1 MTYLVT
7 GATGNVGSL
16 VTERLL
22 DRGEHPA
29 VFVRDRKKA
38 ERLFGDRVEIRVGDL
53 ADLTGALAGVRELFL
68 LNSGPELEVHDR
80 AAALA
85 AKAAGVRHL
94 VKLSTLDVS
103 TGIGTG
109 PWHARG
115 EEAIRESGVAFTF
128 LRSSAFMSNALSW
141 AYSIKREGMLRT
153 STGHG
158 KIAFIHPGDIADV
171 AVKALST
178 RDHDGEALVITGP
191 KALTYAEMASQIGK
205 AIGKT
210 LRFEEISDDEARPD
224 FDGAYADA
232 LVDIWRAVR
241 EGRLATVT
249 DGVQRAL
256 GREPATFGQWTK
268 ENAEAFTR
276 SRTTRGN

>member
-16 VTERLL
+16 VTARLL
-22 DRGEHPA
+22 DRGERLA

-38 ERLFGDRVEIRVGDL
+38 ERLFGDHVEIRVGDL
-53 ADLTGALAGVRELFL
+53 ADLSGALTGVRELFL

-141 AYSIKREGMLRT
+141 AYSIKREGILRT

-178 RDHDGEALVITGP
+178 RDHDGEALVTTGL
-191 KALTYAEMASQIGK
+191 KALTYAEMASQIGR

-210 LRFEEISDDEARPD
+210 IRFEEISDEEARPD
-224 FDGAYADA
+224 FDDAYADA

-249 DGVQRAL
+249 DGVQRVL
-256 GREPATFGQWTK
+256 GREPVTFGQWTK

-276 SRTTRGN
+276 PRTTRGK

>member
-1 MTYLVT
+1 MTCLIT

-16 VTERLL
+16 VTARLL
-22 DRGEHPA
+22 DRGERPA

-53 ADLTGALAGVRELFL
+53 ADLSGALAGVRELFL
-68 LNSGPELEVHDR
+68 LNSGPELAVHDR
-80 AAALA
+80 AAARA
-85 AKAAGVRHL
+85 AKAASVRHL

-141 AYSIKREGMLRT
+141 AYSIKREGILRT

-191 KALTYAEMASQIGK
+191 KALTYGEMASQIGK

-210 LRFEEISDDEARPD
+210 IRFEEISDDEARPD
-224 FDGAYADA
+224 VDDAYADA

-249 DGVQRAL
+249 DGVSRVL
-256 GREPATFGQWTK
+256 GREPVTFRQWVS

>member
-1 MTYLVT
+1 MTCLIT

-22 DRGEHPA
+22 DRGERPA

-53 ADLTGALAGVRELFL
+53 ADISGALADVRELFL

-85 AKAAGVRHL
+85 AKAAGVRHV

-115 EEAIRESGVAFTF
+115 EAAIRESGVAFTF

-141 AYSIKREGMLRT
+141 AYSIKREGILRT

-191 KALTYAEMASQIGK
+191 RALAYAEMASQIGE

-210 LRFEEISDDEARPD
+210 IRFEEISEDEARPD
-224 FDGAYADA
+224 VDDAYADA

-249 DGVQRAL
+249 DGVSRVL
-256 GREPATFGQWTK
+256 GREPVTFGQWVS

-276 SRTTRGN
+276 SRTTRGK